1 MSAFMV
7 TDETINRVV
16 SWLSHEINTSLW
28 LKEKVENTLQIDT
41 TKPGWQK
48 ELGKAMFE
56 LNIAGVN
63 DRYGE
68 GEAKKF
74 QELNYRYTPACCSK
88 IQALKSMQCW
98 LYQCAEGEVVKKPLF
113 QFFDTVIER
122 RLTDSIICDLP
133 EYQRA
138 EWGLSAKTGRRGAR
152 APRFP
157 YVPWDM
163 V

>member
-7 TDETINRVV
+7 EDKTINRVV
-16 SWLSHEINTSLW
+16 WWLSWEVTTSDW
-28 LKEKVENTLQIDT
+28 FKEKVEIALQIDT
-41 TKPGWQK
+41 TKSGWQQ

-63 DRYGE
+63 DRYGV
-68 GEAKKF
+68 GEVKKF
-74 QELNYRYTPACCSK
+74 RELNYRYTPACCSK

-98 LYQCAEGEVVKKPLF
+98 LYQCTEGEVVKKPLY

-122 RLTDSIICDLP
+122 RLTDSIIYALP

-138 EWGLSAKTGRRGAR
+138 EWG
-152 APRFP
+152 
-157 YVPWDM
+157 
-163 V
+163 